1 MAEGVRLSAAIVF
14 VRNLEKSVTFYRE
27 LLGLE
32 VVDRST
38 TAALLATADG
48 SQLVLRQFGN
58 NAPHPLGS
66 IGVQYLTWNTTSK
79 DDLDRRA
86 EILRRNSAYRE
97 TRTDDG
103 AIVVEGRDPDDV
115 PVMITYSGD
124 NQPFMR
130 KLPARIYAW

>member
-1 MAEGVRLSAAIVF
+1 MAEEVRLSAAVVF
-14 VRNLEKSVTFYRE
+14 VRNLEKSVNFYRE
-27 LLGLE
+27 LLRLE

-38 TAALLATADG
+38 TAALLTSAGG

-66 IGVQYLTWNTTSK
+66 IGVQYLCWTASSK

-97 TRTDDG
+97 TRKD
-103 AIVVEGRDPDDV
+103 E
-115 PVMITYSGD
+115 
-124 NQPFMR
+124 
-130 KLPARIYAW
+130 ARRG

>member
-1 MAEGVRLSAAIVF
+1 MAEGVRLSAAVVF
-14 VRNLEKSVTFYRE
+14 VRNLDRSVSFYRE
-27 LLGLE
+27 LLDLD

-38 TAALLATADG
+38 TAALLATAEG
-48 SQLVLRQFGN
+48 SQLILRQFGN

-66 IGVQYLTWNTTSK
+66 IGVQYLTWSTSSRE
-79 DDLDRRA
+79 DLDRRT

-103 AIVVEGRDPDDV
+103 AAVVEGRDPDDL
-115 PVMITYSGD
+115 PVMLLYAGE
-124 NQPFMR
+124 NEHLMH

>member
-1 MAEGVRLSAAIVF
+1 MAEGVRLSAAVVF
-14 VRNLEKSVTFYRE
+14 VRNLDKSVSFYRE
-27 LLGLE
+27 LLGLD

-48 SQLVLRQFGN
+48 SQLVLREFGH

-66 IGVQYLTWNTTSK
+66 IGVQYLTWGVASR
-79 DDLDRRA
+79 DDLERRA

-97 TRTDDG
+97 TRTDQG

-115 PVMITYSGD
+115 PVMLLYAGD
-124 NQPFMR
+124 NQPLMH

>member
-1 MAEGVRLSAAIVF
+1 MAEEVRLSAAVVF
-14 VRNLEKSVTFYRE
+14 VRNLDKSVSFYRE
-27 LLGLE
+27 LLGLV

-38 TAALLATADG
+38 TAALLATTEG

-66 IGVQYLTWNTTSK
+66 IGVQYLTWSTSTRE
-79 DDLDRRA
+79 DLDRRT

-97 TRTDDG
+97 TRSDQG
-103 AIVVEGRDPDDV
+103 ATMVEGRDPDDL
-115 PVMITYSGD
+115 PVMLFYAGE
-124 NQPFMR
+124 NEQLMH

>member
-1 MAEGVRLSAAIVF
+1 MAEGVRLSAAVVF
-14 VRNLEKSVTFYRE
+14 VRNLDRSVSFYRE
-27 LLGLE
+27 LLGLDI
-32 VVDRST
+32 VDRST
-38 TAALLATADG
+38 TAALLATPDG

-66 IGVQYLTWNTTSK
+66 IGVQYLTWGIASR
-79 DDLDRRA
+79 DDLDRRT

-103 AIVVEGRDPDDV
+103 ATVVEGRDPDDV
-115 PVMITYSGD
+115 PVMLFYAGE
-124 NQPFMR
+124 NERLMH